1 MYRAAG
7 YGQKMWSKPDRFFL
21 SGNGEKKFIDNITPL
36 IGGEGSGGEWYV

>member
-1 MYRAAG
+1 MLRG
-7 YGQKMWSKPDRFFL
+7 GPELVEKRPIFL